1 MAQNKGG
8 VINIGGVRTLKV
20 EKTEKGSRGSG
31 RGGVMPFHRRA
42 PLTEEGAWA
51 VEVAGPLS
59 RFVWLICHMK

>member
-8 VINIGGVRTLKV
+8 VNSIGGVKTLKG
-20 EKTEKGSRGSG
+20 EKNEKGGRGSG
-31 RGGVMPFHRRA
+31 RGGVMPFHLRS

-59 RFVWLICHMK
+59 RFVWLLCHMR